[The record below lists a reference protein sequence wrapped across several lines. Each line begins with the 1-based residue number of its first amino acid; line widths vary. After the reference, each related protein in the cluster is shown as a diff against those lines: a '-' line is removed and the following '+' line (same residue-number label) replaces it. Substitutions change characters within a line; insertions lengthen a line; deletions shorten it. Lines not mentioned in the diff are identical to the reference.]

1 MNMQQMAK
9 YVADKSKTQTIAAFV
24 IDGRIRTMTL
34 DEKRFERMMRD
45 YPYRCLGVYYCV
57 PEAWVYD
64 DIVAVSGRSLQ

>member
-9 YVADKSKTQTIAAFV
+9 YVADKSKTQMIAAFV
-24 IDGRIRTMTL
+24 IDGRIRTMAL
-34 DEKRFERMMRD
+34 AEKRFEKIMKD
-45 YPYRCLGVYYCV
+45 YEHRCLGVYYCA